1 MRPSTLIDSK
11 QLELIIERLSHQL
24 IENHDDFSESVLL
37 GIQPRGIYLA
47 NRIQANL
54 KRILGSKNAIRCGQL
69 DITFYRDDFRRR
81 ESPLEANTTNLDF
94 IIEDKRVIL
103 IDDVLYTGRTIRA
116 AMDAMLAYGRPKEVE
131 LLILIDRRFSRQLPI
146 ESNYVG
152 MAVDSLA
159 SQRVK
164 VQWAESE
171 KEDKVLLY
179 STEEKNV

>member
-1 MRPSTLIDSK
+1 
-11 QLELIIERLSHQL
+11 
-24 IENHDDFSESVLL
+24 
-37 GIQPRGIYLA
+37 
-47 NRIQANL
+47 
-54 KRILGSKNAIRCGQL
+54 
-69 DITFYRDDFRRR
+69 
-81 ESPLEANTTNLDF
+81 
-94 IIEDKRVIL
+94 
-103 IDDVLYTGRTIRA
+103 
-116 AMDAMLAYGRPKEVE
+116 MDAMLAYGRPKDVE

>member
-1 MRPSTLIDSK
+1 MRPSTLIDSR

-24 IENHDDFSESVLL
+24 VENHDDFKDSVLL
-37 GIQPRGIYLA
+37 GIQPRGIYLT

-54 KRILGSKNAIRCGQL
+54 EKILGPKCKIQSGKL

-116 AMDAMLAYGRPKEVE
+116 AMDAMLAYGRPKDVE

>member
-54 KRILGSKNAIRCGQL
+54 KRILGSKSEIQCGQL

-81 ESPLEANTTNLDF
+81 EFPLEANTTNLDF

-146 ESNYVG
+146 ESNYIG